1 MIRKVDKALKSESRK
16 GDFVD
21 LVQKDI
27 EDIKIDLSEEDIK
40 NTSKYEWKKYG
51 RKRLL
56 KVP

>member
-21 LVQKDI
+21 QVQKDI

-40 NTSKYEWKKYG
+40 NTSIYEWEKYG